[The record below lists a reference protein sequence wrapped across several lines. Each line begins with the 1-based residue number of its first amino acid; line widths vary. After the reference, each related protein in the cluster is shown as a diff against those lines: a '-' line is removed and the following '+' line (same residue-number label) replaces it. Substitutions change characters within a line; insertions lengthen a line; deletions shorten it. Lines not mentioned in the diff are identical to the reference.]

1 VEILKDVA
9 FRTAPVSSIE
19 ALSMIREIRTYPLVS
34 GYRGAE
40 PMDQHALADLIEKI
54 STIINQFTEIEA
66 IDLNPVI
73 ARPDGYTIVDARVI
87 LRKVP

>member
-1 VEILKDVA
+1 
-9 FRTAPVSSIE
+9 
-19 ALSMIREIRTYPLVS
+19 
-34 GYRGAE
+34 
-40 PMDQHALADLIEKI
+40 MDQHALADLIEKI